1 MRAGPLPALL
11 KRILSEPLSHFLLLG
26 VAIFGLYAWL
36 GGDARDSDR
45 RIVVS
50 AGEVAQLADLF
61 SMRWSRPPTPP
72 ELRGLLDARVREE
85 VLYREAL
92 ALGLDRDDTIVRR
105 RLAQKMEFLIEDLG
119 SRAQPGEEDLRV
131 FLADHPDLF
140 RERARLTVS
149 QVYVSADR
157 RGGEAEGVALRIL
170 ATLREASHD
179 GDPGTRG
186 DVPPMAH
193 SYTDV
198 DHDEIAGI
206 FGADFADSVA
216 GLPPGAWYGPVRS
229 GYGLHLVF
237 VHGRSDSR
245 LPELA
250 EVEQKVRGEW
260 RATRRREVN
269 EASVAKL
276 LEGYEVVIEER
287 TLPSA
292 FVSAVNESGP

>member
-1 MRAGPLPALL
+1 MRTLLKEPLVHFLALGAVLFGIGALRGDVAGPSAD
-11 KRILSEPLSHFLLLG
+11 RI
-26 VAIFGLYAWL
+26 AITPGAIERLIEGFRLTWH
-36 GGDARDSDR
+36 
-45 RIVVS
+45 
-50 AGEVAQLADLF
+50 
-61 SMRWSRPPTPP
+61 RPPT
-72 ELRGLLDARVREE
+72 EDEFRGLMQDYLKEE

-119 SRAQPGEEDLRV
+119 SRAQPSEEDLRV

-140 RERARLTVS
+140 RERARLTLS
-149 QVYVSADR
+149 HVYVSADR
-157 RGGEAEGVALRIL
+157 RGGEAEGVALQIL
-170 ATLREASHD
+170 ATLREASPD

-186 DVPPMAH
+186 DVSPMAH

-216 GLPPGAWYGPVRS
+216 GLSPGARYGPVRS

-245 LPELA
+245 LPPLA
-250 EVEQKVRGEW
+250 EVEQKVREEW

-269 EASVAKL
+269 EESVAKL

-287 TLPSA
+287 ALPSD
-292 FVSAVNESGP
+292 FVSGVNESGP